1 MNIEEILEDALIEL
15 NHQIS
20 KIEDSAIDMKDLL
33 EAKKVF
39 LTGVLNQLD
48 REMLMLIAE
57 YDSYESQMIDEQ
69 KVLESFEKIW
79 ETYNS
84 IMTSIFKH

>member
-69 KVLESFEKIW
+69 KVLESFEKSW

>member
-33 EAKKVF
+33 EAKRVF

-69 KVLESFEKIW
+69 KVLESFEKSW